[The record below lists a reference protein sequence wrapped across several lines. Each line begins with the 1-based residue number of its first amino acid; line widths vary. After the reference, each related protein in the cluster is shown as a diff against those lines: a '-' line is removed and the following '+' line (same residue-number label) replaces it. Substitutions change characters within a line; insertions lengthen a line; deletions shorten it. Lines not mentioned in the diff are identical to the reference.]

1 MDNHS
6 VHYRLAA
13 NANLD
18 YRPARPGP
26 YGGVPVT
33 VPVRVVQEADV
44 DALTQLPEVE
54 VSRECYGHLRMFAL
68 GAYQPLSGFM
78 GAEAIRSVLL
88 SRCLPDALPWELP
101 LFLESTQSFPA
112 GSKIVLVYNGLA
124 LAQIKVAESNRPTP
138 VLSEYLGRVPPF
150 VIGGELT
157 LLMHAECKLDGDT
170 ADWNDLLDRALL
182 SRHETRTM
190 ALVGVEPWRADDE
203 HLLRTA
209 LVMADRVL
217 LHRSS
222 HEKHPSPDRLP
233 GELTARA
240 LREVLNEHYRPQQVG
255 MSPVPDWLRLDAQ
268 SPLQLAIIYQN
279 LGCQMLG
286 VVSELSA
293 DDRKVLANINIETVE
308 LETPVHCSECS
319 RPVTARECIHAPD
332 KHSRLSESEIL
343 NKLMIG
349 DHLPPMVAR
358 PEISRL
364 LSREISHGKNSGV
377 TATGTTRHI
386 FPHASKVTDTMR
398 QRLNG
403 HRSAVLWMTGLS
415 GSGKS
420 TLATGLE
427 KELLLSGHQVFVLD
441 GDTLRNGLCGDL
453 GFSAEGRKENL
464 RRAAETAK
472 LMMQS
477 GMLVLASF
485 ISPFAAERNMLREI
499 IGKGFTEVYVEAS
512 LEDCERRDPKGLY
525 QRARS
530 GLIPQFTGISSP
542 YEAPDKPDLRVNT
555 SLLSIEEAV
564 RFLLFELRGMGL
576 LRGTGSIATGIDADS
591 RHSAHLLNSGR
602 SN

>member
-1 MDNHS
+1 MDSHS
-6 VHYRLAA
+6 LHYRLATGTSPE
-13 NANLD
+13 
-18 YRPARPGP
+18 YRPNRVQPH
-26 YGGVPVT
+26 GGVPVT
-33 VPVRVVQEADV
+33 IPVRVVHEADT
-44 DALTQLPEVE
+44 AKINELPTINIT
-54 VSRECYGHLRMFAL
+54 RNCYGHLRMFAL

-101 LFLESTQSFPA
+101 IYLESDRAFAA
-112 GSKIVLVYNGLA
+112 GSKIVLRYNQVPLA
-124 LAQIKVAESNRPTP
+124 ELRISECSASPA
-138 VLSEYLGRVPPF
+138 VLSEYLGRAPDYLV
-150 VIGGELT
+150 GGELT
-157 LLMHAECKLDGDT
+157 LLLDPERKPIGEIS
-170 ADWNDLLDRALL
+170 DWNDLLDRALL
-182 SRHETRTM
+182 SRSTIRTM

-203 HLLRTA
+203 HLLRMA
-209 LVMADRVL
+209 LIMTDRVL
-217 LHRSS
+217 LHTT
-222 HEKHPSPDRLP
+222 HFDDRLEAERLP
-233 GELTARA
+233 RALTAKA
-240 LREVLNEHYRPQQVG
+240 STVVLSEHYRPQQVSV
-255 MSPVPDWLRLDAQ
+255 SPVPDWLCIDSR
-268 SPLQLAIIYQN
+268 SPLQLAIVYQN

-286 VVSELSA
+286 IVSELSTE
-293 DDRKVLANINIETVE
+293 DRKALNTLDIETIE
-308 LETPVHCSECS
+308 LGVPVHCSECS
-319 RPVTARECIHAPD
+319 GPVTARECIHAED
-332 KHSRLSESEIL
+332 KHFRLSESEIL
-343 NKLMIG
+343 NKLVIG

-358 PEISRL
+358 PEVARL
-364 LSREISHGKNSGV
+364 LSREISHQTPPASIDVK
-377 TATGTTRHI
+377 ARHI

-485 ISPFAAERNMLREI
+485 ISPFSAERTMLREI

-530 GLIPQFTGISSP
+530 GLIPHFTGISSP
-542 YEAPDKPDLRVNT
+542 YEAPAKPDLRVNT
-555 SLLSIEEAV
+555 SILSIEEAV

-576 LRGTGSIATGIDADS
+576 LKGAGASSPALDS
-591 RHSAHLLNSGR
+591 DRQRAAHLFNSGR